1 MAEKSVKGI
10 PIPPG
15 DSHPE
20 EESFENTF
28 SRHVSVTPESF
39 LPGEHTP
46 RPDSREYSAGN
57 GTNLSHLPRSVRHFV
72 NREKEIGDIKK
83 YLSPDDD
90 CRCVLVLGAIGMGKT
105 ATAIKAANEISDT
118 NPDDGV
124 RFVYVN
130 CRSTATLDDLAA
142 KIGKQLH
149 HLPSNEPISQIKR
162 RLIIEKYIYTVLLLD
177 NFESIDPNENEQ
189 VQKFIIEIV
198 AKSEKVKLLITSTD
212 NVVFPAE
219 TSTER
224 IRLLPFNEDD
234 SFKLLK
240 KVYGDTPLEK
250 ETAYII
256 ARFCSGIPHVL
267 RSLASW
273 EDHPPALLEMF
284 TEANPKQKFEMITK
298 IPAATEGNKIH
309 VCLDACFN
317 RLNAQ
322 LQGTLVSLTLFR
334 GPFTM
339 SRAVKVFGSDD
350 LRSLITQLAQK
361 SFLEKNILDP
371 TASCRY
377 SLLTVNKIFCQN
389 KALPEAGFNRE
400 FSVARK
406 LFIEHYLAFL
416 QDTFKVFLSIDVSRA
431 INEFQHEDENILQLI
446 DWFGENGGMDEDQ
459 QRRCIDVFNKVGE
472 LLAKMLTKKK
482 FHEVFTMLKKKCED
496 MEDQKRLS
504 ECLTSLGIKEIFSCT
519 CSPGLC
525 YQAAERA
532 KTSLLEADRI
542 QSALGINDGN
552 SRAQCLAKLGRCLA
566 KNRKSSEG
574 KDKIQ
579 QAIGIR
585 EALGKKDIV
594 MLGATYNDL
603 AVALSLEG
611 DHREAIKI
619 REQQTLPIY
628 REHLGDHPFTA
639 TILNNL
645 SNNFYALGE
654 YDSAKQYSMDALKIR
669 LELLKDH
676 YDTAKSLF
684 DLGMV
689 HKKKEEFEEAKVNL
703 EKCVDMQMKVL
714 DVDCNEIKR
723 TRQELNEVNNHLVE
737 LGQADGSNEFFQS

>member
-1 MAEKSVKGI
+1 MADKSKNGT

-15 DSHPE
+15 GQHEGAAASSPPIPETSPDSHPE
-20 EESFENTF
+20 EERRTLFRNLPVKSE
-28 SRHVSVTPESF
+28 SV
-39 LPGEHTP
+39 LP
-46 RPDSREYSAGN
+46 GN
-57 GTNLSHLPRSVRHFV
+57 GTNLSRLPRSVRHFV
-72 NREKEIGDIKK
+72 NRKKEIGDIKK

-90 CRCVLVLGAIGMGKT
+90 CRCVLVLGATGMGKT

-118 NPDDGV
+118 NPDDSV
-124 RFVYVN
+124 RVVYVN

-149 HLPSNEPISQIKR
+149 HLPSNEPISEIKR

-177 NFESIDPNENEQ
+177 NFQSIDPNETD
-189 VQKFIIEIV
+189 QKVEIVVEIV
-198 AKSEKVKLLITSTD
+198 AKSENVKLLITSTD

-219 TSTER
+219 TKR

-234 SFKLLK
+234 SFQLLK

-250 ETAYII
+250 ETAYKI

-284 TEANPKQKFEMITK
+284 TDANPKQQFEMITK
-298 IPAATEGNKIH
+298 IPAATEEEKIH

-334 GPFTM
+334 GLFTM
-339 SRAVKVFGSDD
+339 SRAVKVLGSND
-350 LRSLITQLAQK
+350 LK
-361 SFLEKNILDP
+361 
-371 TASCRY
+371 
-377 SLLTVNKIFCQN
+377 
-389 KALPEAGFNRE
+389 
-400 FSVARK
+400 
-406 LFIEHYLAFL
+406 
-416 QDTFKVFLSIDVSRA
+416 DTFKIFLSIGVSRA
-431 INEFQHEDENILQLI
+431 INEFQQEDENILQLI
-446 DWFGENGGMDEDQ
+446 DWFGENGDMDEDQ
-459 QRRCIDVFNKVGE
+459 QRKCIDVFNEVGE

-482 FHEVFTMLKKKCED
+482 FHEVFTRLKKKCED
-496 MEDQKRLS
+496 MKDQKRLS

-525 YQAAERA
+525 NQAAERA

-566 KNRKSSEG
+566 KNRKFREG

-579 QAIGIR
+579 QAIDIR
-585 EALGKKDIV
+585 KAHGDEDIV

-611 DHREAIKI
+611 DHQQAINI

-628 REHLGDHPFTA
+628 REHLGDHPFRA

-654 YDSAKQYSMDALKIR
+654 YDNAKQYSEAALKIR

-714 DVDCNEIKR
+714 DVDCNDIKR